1 MGGYQ
6 FLSATFYRERVTM
19 ACITGPSLTGIDK
32 KDNNSLPDSVEFE
45 IPFPSST
52 EAEIAYNSLK
62 VDSEPKRGST
72 IKLLTLEGNKLNV
85 SLTSGSTR
93 QLRTALSSFLD
104 LLILV
109 TETIDEF
116 GDCATVVN

>member
-1 MGGYQ
+1 MCCSILKKLHRR
-6 FLSATFYRERVTM
+6 FLVFRCR
-19 ACITGPSLTGIDK
+19 
-32 KDNNSLPDSVEFE
+32 EFE